1 MISTK
6 FIIKRK
12 SNKMRIGHQLFDYLQ
27 YWTDTGSYCAK
38 DSVFFKDAEGRRLCI
53 KEMYINYEEKQVY
66 IVVEDENQNLIH
78 KSVNEFIKMMGGPKP
93 DNYVPLYHLRDE
105 VKQVKRLKVRKLKQ
119 AVNKYDPEIK
129 KLVKQIFK
137 KLRYYESDRKLQDV
151 RPSEIG

>member
-12 SNKMRIGHQLFDYLQ
+12 SNKMRIGHQLFDFLLF
-27 YWTDTGSYCAK
+27 WTDTGSYCAQ
-38 DSVFFKDAEGRRLCI
+38 DSSFFKDAEDRQLCI
-53 KEMYINYEEKQVY
+53 KEMYINDEEKQVY

>member
-53 KEMYINYEEKQVY
+53 KEMYINDEEKQVY

-78 KSVNEFIKMMGGPKP
+78 KSVNEFIKMMGGPVP
-93 DNYVPLYHLRDE
+93 DHYVPLYHLRDE
-105 VKQVKRLKVRKLKQ
+105 VKQMKRLRIRKLKQ

-137 KLRYYESDRKLQDV
+137 MIRYYESDRKLQDV

>member
-6 FIIKRK
+6 STIYRK
-12 SNKMRIGHQLFDYLQ
+12 GNSMRIGHQLFDFLLF
-27 YWTDTGSYCAK
+27 WTDTGSYCAQ
-38 DSVFFKDAEGRRLCI
+38 DSSFFKDAEDRQLCI
-53 KEMYINYEEKQVY
+53 KEMYINDEEKQVY

-151 RPSEIG
+151 RPYEIG

>member
-1 MISTK
+1 
-6 FIIKRK
+6 
-12 SNKMRIGHQLFDYLQ
+12 
-27 YWTDTGSYCAK
+27 
-38 DSVFFKDAEGRRLCI
+38 
-53 KEMYINYEEKQVY
+53 
-66 IVVEDENQNLIH
+66 
-78 KSVNEFIKMMGGPKP
+78 MMGGPVP

-151 RPSEIG
+151 RPYEIG